1 MNLTIKVKLT
11 LTVVLVLFG
20 LAGVFLE
27 NSMSQNELSLLNS
40 AQSELKEVQIAML
53 QLRRAEKDFLL
64 HKDIKYKK
72 SFAKTVGK
80 AKILMPALIKDL
92 NTADISL
99 GKLPTIANKFI
110 DYQKVFNQL
119 IDASV
124 EKGLNKNAG
133 NYGRLRAATHA
144 LEELITS
151 DNDFE
156 SQVLLLTLRRHEKDF
171 MLRNDEKY
179 IGKINDV
186 AEVLANRFGDVEH
199 KQLLAAYTS
208 EIDEFVNMTKRI
220 GLDSKSGMRGEMRSA
235 VHEVEDLLKKE
246 ILRLNS
252 YMNERVSSNKASSLV
267 ITIVISLFVVASVIV
282 VSRQIITPLN
292 VFTQR
297 ITEIREG
304 NDLSQRTEERKD
316 EIGHISHEFNMFM
329 AHFQSLI
336 KSINQTVDNLTQ
348 STLIVSD
355 SVARTS
361 EGLNNQA
368 VESDMVATAVNEMGI
383 TASEIANN
391 AHSTKDKTD
400 EATLKSGVG
409 KEKLDATITNI
420 NNLSKELIGAGDE
433 IIALQEKSNGIT
445 AVLEVIKSIADQ
457 TNLLAL
463 NAAIEAARAGE
474 QGRGFAVVADE
485 VRTLAVRTQDA
496 TSEISSIIN
505 ELQST
510 TSGIVTTVNQCK
522 EQGIESVNQ
531 AKETEQVLNEIV
543 SDVNAI
549 SDMTV
554 QVATAVEEQSAVIQ
568 YVDKNIVR
576 IRDIGEQVATDSQEN
591 AKASQDVAQ
600 LAKDLHKEANIFK
613 I

>member
-171 MLRNDEKY
+171 MLHNDEKY

-568 YVDKNIVR
+568 DVDKNIVR